1 MQQLI
6 WRSRCRRCRWRGRA
20 RRPPSAFGCRGGAVL
35 VVGSAPLRARRA
47 PPGFAASARRTRVL
61 LYEALR
67 NPTRGSS
74 SLCSLGAPSRVVLTA
89 SDEVCR
95 SFGAQVSVAQSC
107 CLGGRRPSCC
117 QGRRKSFQGPG
128 AAGAARP
135 RPRLASA
142 EQERAS
148 QERVWFLAQ
157 ITAMYVGLIIG
168 GSCTQT
174 CSLNT
179 LSGTGGHTGTLKDA
193 HARTHTHT
201 HLNTCTHADV

>member
-1 MQQLI
+1 MQPCLGLRTGRRRSPARMQQLI

-95 SFGAQVSVAQSC
+95 FRNPRVCGAE
-107 CLGGRRPSCC
+107 LLPRRTET
-117 QGRRKSFQGPG
+117 QLL
-128 AAGAARP
+128 P
-135 RPRLASA
+135 RSTEVLPRAWCSWCRSASA
-142 EQERAS
+142 PP
-148 QERVWFLAQ
+148 RV
-157 ITAMYVGLIIG
+157 
-168 GSCTQT
+168 
-174 CSLNT
+174 
-179 LSGTGGHTGTLKDA
+179 
-193 HARTHTHT
+193 R
-201 HLNTCTHADV
+201 

>member
-35 VVGSAPLRARRA
+35 VVESAPLRARRA

-148 QERVWFLAQ
+148 QERAWFLAQ
-157 ITAMYVGLIIG
+157 MITGMYVGLIIG

-179 LSGTGGHTGTLKDA
+179 LSGTQARSRA
-193 HARTHTHT
+193 HSKTRTHERTRT
-201 HLNTCTHADV
+201 RT